1 MVDQENDHVEE
12 DPDVESESDE
22 DLEDED
28 YDSSLK
34 DDILRP
40 ASTRSK
46 IVVNLR
52 EEANGAGGRKKN
64 RQLQNIFYDLDP
76 YDKVRMQL
84 IFEDKKLYNAYMNTK
99 DALENNIKYQPR
111 KRTCPCYLNFIMIIV
126 EAILMLLVFY
136 VFFLI
141 IQLALFN
148 LVILGILFVFI
159 KRFYVF
165 LEAIRW
171 KLQFN
176 YRTKDFKVFIESQ
189 NNTVYDK
196 FETPIK
202 IEYERE
208 GSWLEFLLKHDDLM
222 FEQMIAER
230 REKIFKE
237 KDTQAIEEMKKIL
250 NLYTA
255 QKDEDEKK

>member
-1 MVDQENDHVEE
+1 MLV
-12 DPDVESESDE
+12 
-22 DLEDED
+22 
-28 YDSSLK
+28 
-34 DDILRP
+34 
-40 ASTRSK
+40 
-46 IVVNLR
+46 
-52 EEANGAGGRKKN
+52 
-64 RQLQNIFYDLDP
+64 
-76 YDKVRMQL
+76 
-84 IFEDKKLYNAYMNTK
+84 
-99 DALENNIKYQPR
+99 
-111 KRTCPCYLNFIMIIV
+111 II
-126 EAILMLLVFY
+126 Y

-165 LEAIRW
+165 FEAIRW

-176 YRTKDFKVFIESQ
+176 YRTKDFTKFIQSQ
-189 NNTVYDK
+189 NDTVYDK
-196 FETPIK
+196 FETQIK

-255 QKDEDEKK
+255 QKDDEERK